1 MKHIPT
7 EEEIDFTHDNA
18 REILEAIF
26 ESVSPYDVYLL
37 RCLTDDRKIKEGYAT
52 KKPEKSKHKQSI

>member
-7 EEEIDFTHDNA
+7 EEEINLARVNA

-26 ESVSPYDVYLL
+26 DSVSPYDVYLL
-37 RCLTDDRKIKEGYAT
+37 RVLIDRRKIKEGYAT
-52 KKPEKSKHKQSI
+52 ENSEENKHK

>member
-7 EEEIDFTHDNA
+7 EEEINLARANA

-26 ESVSPYDVYLL
+26 DSVSPYDVYLL
-37 RCLTDDRKIKEGYAT
+37 RDLIDRRKIKEGYAT
-52 KKPEKSKHKQSI
+52 ENPEENKHK